1 MGNSAAPPT
10 GREKH
15 GWDAIPGLRSACPG
29 LFSYLPSGKAA
40 VAGPVRRPKKSW
52 FDNQDHSCV
61 ALGGLVEMPVWGA
74 TFAKMSEVNPQGR
87 LLKISNL
94 SYYLETLQVRQA
106 LA

>member
-1 MGNSAAPPT
+1 
-10 GREKH
+10 
-15 GWDAIPGLRSACPG
+15 
-29 LFSYLPSGKAA
+29 
-40 VAGPVRRPKKSW
+40 
-52 FDNQDHSCV
+52 
-61 ALGGLVEMPVWGA
+61 MPVWGA